1 MRRAGCVSDG
11 RGRVRKKTQ
20 KTGVFPVLAGV
31 DQTVEGSGQDLG
43 LEKMGKKRQAARML
57 EIKGERAGREGPGN
71 AGGPGI
77 RARGVGNTGRGT
89 RTEGGPGKH

>member
-1 MRRAGCVSDG
+1 MPTADRSNGG
-11 RGRVRKKTQ
+11 GVRPGPGFGK
-20 KTGVFPVLAGV
+20 
-31 DQTVEGSGQDLG
+31 D
-43 LEKMGKKRQAARML
+43 GKKRQAARML